1 MRLILLFK
9 GSDLGMYDEL
19 EVRPKPVSPWPA
31 NGIIQVHD
39 SSERID

>member
-1 MRLILLFK
+1 MHLSLLFK
-9 GSDLGMYDEL
+9 GLDVGMHDEL
-19 EVRPKPVSPWPA
+19 EVCPKPVSPWPA